1 MVEELPPSAIGVS
14 KDQILLNADFEPL
27 TDKERIPFSVESDVN
42 VQIGDDF
49 QLSAF
54 GLQGNLVGRLNVAQ
68 KDKGPFI
75 LGEVN
80 IRNGQYRSF
89 GQDLQIKEGKILMNG
104 PVDQPYLA
112 ITAIRNPNNTQ
123 DGVVAGVRVSGPSDE
138 PSLTI
143 FSEPAM
149 PQANALSYLLR
160 GQNIDGEAGATP

>member
-1 MVEELPPSAIGVS
+1 M
-14 KDQILLNADFEPL
+14 
-27 TDKERIPFSVESDVN
+27 
-42 VQIGDDF
+42 
-49 QLSAF
+49 
-54 GLQGNLVGRLNVAQ
+54 
-68 KDKGPFI
+68 
-75 LGEVN
+75 N

>member
-1 MVEELPPSAIGVS
+1 
-14 KDQILLNADFEPL
+14 
-27 TDKERIPFSVESDVN
+27 
-42 VQIGDDF
+42 GDDF

-80 IRNGQYRSF
+80 IRNGQCRSF

-160 GQNIDGEAGATP
+160 GQNIDGEAGGNAMTTTLIGLS

>member
-1 MVEELPPSAIGVS
+1 MALPWGRIVVEELPPSAIGVS
-14 KDQILLNADFEPL
+14 KDQILLNADFEAL

-123 DGVVAGVRVSGPSDE
+123 DGVVAGVRVSGPSD
-138 PSLTI
+138 
-143 FSEPAM
+143 
-149 PQANALSYLLR
+149 
-160 GQNIDGEAGATP
+160 